1 MKVIKKLLKIAGLYL
16 LFGFV
21 IAVVFSAFGGYRDFV
36 INQVL
41 GPMTTIEYIGVLASV
56 SVVGWFPIFVNEIT
70 SEFKVFA
77 FPYSTYVVTAVVVI
91 FLLLCL
97 RIIFKK
103 LR

>member
-16 LFGFV
+16 LFGFI
-21 IAVVFSAFGGYRDFV
+21 IAVVFSAFGGYKDFV

-41 GPMTTIEYIGVLASV
+41 GSMTTIEYIGVLASV
-56 SVVGWFPIFVNEIT
+56 SVIGWFPIFANEIT

-77 FPYSTYVVTAVVVI
+77 FPYSTYIIPAVVVI

-97 RIIFKK
+97 RILFKK
-103 LR
+103 SK